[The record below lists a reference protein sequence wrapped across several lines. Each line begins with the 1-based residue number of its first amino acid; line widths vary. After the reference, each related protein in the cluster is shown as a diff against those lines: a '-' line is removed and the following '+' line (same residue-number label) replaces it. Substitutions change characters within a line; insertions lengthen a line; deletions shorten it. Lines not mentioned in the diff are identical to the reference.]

1 MDTALASTRLRVLIP
16 AAHLARDMRVVLL
29 PFAAAQTPD
38 VIIQE
43 PGLCAV
49 VVAKVGSAKLLAE
62 RPLFTSLM
70 RNLPDIAK
78 SARLVADLSDD
89 YRAMS
94 RANQEPFLAAYE
106 DALAIH
112 CEIVTPSKALADV
125 MRGRTTHPVHVI
137 EDPFE
142 SPAMQPPRA
151 PHRDRI
157 ALCWFGNL
165 IAARVP
171 VLEHALASLVARFP
185 SLPVSIEV
193 VGPPTCSQAL
203 GAMLQRLQTSHP
215 MLSSQFTP
223 WSTAATWE
231 ALDRCDIVLLPRVF
245 EPEVAAVKSHN
256 RMAEAIRAGR
266 IAVAAPIPAYEE
278 LSDCAWVGDDIA
290 AGVQWAISQPDEAL
304 ARIRRGQQVIA
315 ARFAP
320 EVIANRWAEVLC
332 LPKPAHV
339 VAAVGPA
346 VADAQLPRRLNLGCG
361 DKILPG
367 FVNVD
372 IAPARGGKQP
382 DVVCDLRRLEPF
394 ATGSCDEVMAI
405 HVVEHFWRWEVETVL
420 AEWVRVLRPGGTLIV
435 ECPNLVAACEALL
448 HDPKASAGAGPE
460 GQRTMWVFYGD
471 PQWRDPLMTHR
482 WAYTPDSL
490 ADLLRSVGL
499 VNVRQEPAQYKLR
512 DPRDMRIVGEKAA

>member
-70 RNLPDIAK
+70 GHLPDIAK
-78 SARLVADLSDD
+78 SVRLVADLSDD

-94 RANQEPFLAAYE
+94 MAHREPFLTAYE
-106 DALAIH
+106 DALTIH
-112 CEIVTPSKALADV
+112 CEIITPSQALADV
-125 MRGRTTHPVHVI
+125 IRSRTSHPVHVI

-142 SPAMQPPRA
+142 SPAMQLPRA
-151 PHRDRI
+151 PRGDRI
-157 ALCWFGNL
+157 GICWFGNL
-165 IAARVP
+165 IAARIP
-171 VLEHALASLVARFP
+171 ALEHALASIVERFP
-185 SLPVSIEV
+185 SLPLSIEV
-193 VGPPTCSQAL
+193 VGPPVGSQAL
-203 GAMLQRLQTSHP
+203 GTMLKRLEARHRA
-215 MLSSQFTP
+215 LSSRFTP

-231 ALDRCDIVLLPRVF
+231 ALDRCDIVLLPRIF
-245 EPEVAAVKSHN
+245 EVDIASVKSHN
-256 RMAEAIRAGR
+256 RMVEAIRAGR

-278 LSDCAWVGDDIA
+278 LSDCAWVGEDIA
-290 AGVQWAISQPDEAL
+290 AGVQWALSQPDEAL
-304 ARIRRGQQVIA
+304 ARIRHGQQVVA

-320 EVIANRWAEVLC
+320 EVIAKRWAEVLR
-332 LPKPAHV
+332 LPVPGHA

-346 VADAQLPRRLNLGCG
+346 VAETQAPRRLNLGCG
-361 DKILPG
+361 DKILAG
-367 FVNVD
+367 FTNVD

-405 HVVEHFWRWEVETVL
+405 HVVEHFWRWEVEAVL
-420 AEWVRVLRPGGTLIV
+420 AEWVRVLRPGAMLIV
-435 ECPNLVAACEALL
+435 ECPNLLAACEALL
-448 HDPKASAGAGPE
+448 REPKASAGAGPE

-490 ADLLRSVGL
+490 ADVMRSVGL
-499 VNVRQEPAQYKLR
+499 INVRQEPAQFKLR
-512 DPRDMRIVGEKAA
+512 GPRDMRIVGEKAA